1 MKRYGRRAAAPVPSG
16 EPSVAPERR
25 LSQRRCLRRAPYAS
39 VALLASAVRGAD
51 CIPIPRRTLAMT
63 YRVRNV
69 FGQLL
74 ALSLAALPLAAQ
86 QTTGK
91 VEGSVTVASGGALAN
106 AQVVIV
112 GTSFGAVTD
121 A

>member
-1 MKRYGRRAAAPVPSG
+1 
-16 EPSVAPERR
+16 
-25 LSQRRCLRRAPYAS
+25 
-39 VALLASAVRGAD
+39 
-51 CIPIPRRTLAMT
+51 MT

-91 VEGSVTVASGGALAN
+91 VEGSVTDASGGALAN

-121 A
+121 AKGYYFLNNIPVGSFTLRAQFIGYAPSEI